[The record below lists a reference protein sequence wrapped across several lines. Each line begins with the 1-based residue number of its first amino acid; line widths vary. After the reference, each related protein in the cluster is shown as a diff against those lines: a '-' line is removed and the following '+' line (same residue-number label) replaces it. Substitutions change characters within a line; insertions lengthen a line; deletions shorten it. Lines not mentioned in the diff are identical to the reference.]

1 MLCSH
6 YFQVIRRKESI
17 VKETL
22 KLQSRAWDNQLKVF
36 PYCISTLI
44 NTLLERQYFNI
55 DDLYVLI
62 QVVTMLEWE
71 TALGIVTNVNKDGEI
86 AKRVNNIIF
95 S

>member
-1 MLCSH
+1 M
-6 YFQVIRRKESI
+6 I
-17 VKETL
+17 
-22 KLQSRAWDNQLKVF
+22 
-36 PYCISTLI
+36 
-44 NTLLERQYFNI
+44 
-55 DDLYVLI
+55 YVLI